1 MPLLF
6 MSCLHPGPLYNSR
19 KTKQTDPW
27 PLPPWQ
33 VHVCIFTYIRVKICR
48 NHSSRN
54 FSTAKTTWISFPS
67 LVLFM
72 CLQLLKTSERLW
84 CWKMQAVKFKRSCRA
99 LQSLEFL
106 AASAASMCSAPFSP
120 FLLYK
125 LRFGA
130 TSDVEVQKWSFLR
143 KKVSV

>member
-1 MPLLF
+1 MQRQRELVFLLWF
-6 MSCLHPGPLYNSR
+6 SSCAS
-19 KTKQTDPW
+19 
-27 PLPPWQ
+27 
-33 VHVCIFTYIRVKICR
+33 
-48 NHSSRN
+48 N
-54 FSTAKTTWISFPS
+54 FLK
-67 LVLFM
+67 
-72 CLQLLKTSERLW
+72 LQRGCDAEKCKLKS
-84 CWKMQAVKFKRSCRA
+84 KRSRRA
-99 LQSLEFL
+99 LQNLEFL